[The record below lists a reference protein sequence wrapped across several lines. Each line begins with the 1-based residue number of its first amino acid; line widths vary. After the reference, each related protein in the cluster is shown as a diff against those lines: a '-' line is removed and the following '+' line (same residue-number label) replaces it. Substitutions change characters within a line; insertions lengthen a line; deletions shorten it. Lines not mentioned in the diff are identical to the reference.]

1 MKHEIAN
8 KVITEAVGGLV
19 DFGFSKLAID
29 AGFPP
34 AIVALPLVKGLVLG
48 LLENC
53 YNDSAQ
59 KTLSVR
65 ETQKLN
71 QVSSVALQ
79 TFRELAE
86 KDNVRA
92 WEVQVN
98 PEWIDYAFEVAEHAT
113 IEAIRQSENAKV
125 DILGRYYGKQLYQ
138 GGYSWQD
145 MHQIISMTSALTLR
159 QIVMI
164 HLISSGFDGIDQ
176 KLYIANHSACVE
188 VNRLRDYGIWR
199 THGAAFGIDES
210 RPIRLSELTPTE
222 YSIEVSRELM
232 LDSLSESDIRRT
244 IESLNLT
251 PNAKE
256 LKKFT
261 EDDYSQVATK
271 DYVDKSTMSEQDRD
285 SAQFQ
290 YDLLRGK

>member
-1 MKHEIAN
+1 
-8 KVITEAVGGLV
+8 
-19 DFGFSKLAID
+19 
-29 AGFPP
+29 
-34 AIVALPLVKGLVLG
+34 
-48 LLENC
+48 
-53 YNDSAQ
+53 
-59 KTLSVR
+59 
-65 ETQKLN
+65 
-71 QVSSVALQ
+71 
-79 TFRELAE
+79 
-86 KDNVRA
+86 
-92 WEVQVN
+92 
-98 PEWIDYAFEVAEHAT
+98 
-113 IEAIRQSENAKV
+113 
-125 DILGRYYGKQLYQ
+125 
-138 GGYSWQD
+138 
-145 MHQIISMTSALTLR
+145 
-159 QIVMI
+159 MI

-199 THGAAFGIDES
+199 TRGAAFGIDES